1 MAIIIGI
8 VFVTLIILSSS
19 IKVVKEYERA
29 VIFRLGRFVG
39 TRGPGLFFIIPIF
52 EKMVK
57 IDLSS
62 VTFDVPPQKV
72 MAQDEKTARVSVVI
86 HYSVTDPEKA
96 VTQAENYHLTT
107 QKIVIE
113 TLKDVATQT
122 KVLDFYKVEFKERL
136 QEIINEKT
144 NPFGIEVSEVEI
156 KDVELPDTWGAFK
169 D

>member
-1 MAIIIGI
+1 MHPISIGC
-8 VFVTLIILSSS
+8 
-19 IKVVKEYERA
+19 
-29 VIFRLGRFVG
+29 GMVG
-39 TRGPGLFFIIPIF
+39 
-52 EKMVK
+52 
-57 IDLSS
+57 
-62 VTFDVPPQKV
+62 
-72 MAQDEKTARVSVVI
+72 A
-86 HYSVTDPEKA
+86 
-96 VTQAENYHLTT
+96 QAENYHLTA

-122 KVLDFYKVEFKERL
+122 KLLDFYKVEFKERL